1 MSKQGFSAV
10 EYATPVRPL
19 VGHAR
24 HAVWGGETPPEQI
37 RSASY
42 AWWRRQGRTAKDA
55 LALMRADV
63 AAGTVR
69 FPRHHPDANPDLAA
83 YGERRLR
90 WIENPGALG
99 LRSVGLAHEIGRA
112 HPHCNGAAVS
122 HTGWFVDP
130 DGHGEV
136 VCGVVYQMS
145 GRDGRARY
153 LAGYADSWNC
163 DKDGR
168 GPALLCL
175 EPMVGESVDTKWCFD
190 SILREAARRGD
201 RIAERMAKEERT
213 YAEAHEAG
221 RVARQSGREMRK
233 VASRYTGAVRA
244 VRAVFRN
251 RHAIEVADARLVL
264 NVLAGQVRRLLADLE
279 EARAVFRKRLNSRDD
294 WAWADNH
301 GWSNGYSDG

>member
-1 MSKQGFSAV
+1 MSKSDFSAV
-10 EYATPVRPL
+10 EYATPVCL
-19 VGHAR
+19 LTGKAR

-42 AWWRRQGRTAKDA
+42 AYWRQQGRTASA
-55 LALMRADV
+55 AVALMRADV
-63 AAGTVR
+63 AEGKLR
-69 FPRHHPDANPDLAA
+69 FPRHYPDANKSFAA
-83 YGERRLR
+83 YGENRLR
-90 WIENPGALG
+90 WIEAPQAG
-99 LRSVGLAHEIGRA
+99 LRLVGLAHEIGRN
-112 HPHCNGAAVS
+112 HPHCNGAVVD
-122 HTGWFVDP
+122 HHGWYLLP

-264 NVLAGQVRRLLADLE
+264 KALAGQVRRLLADLE
-279 EARAVFRKRLNSRDD
+279 EARAVFRKRLNSRND
-294 WAWADNH
+294 WAWANNH